1 MRILIGSLTY
11 PLLNGVT
18 TSINT
23 TLDGFSAAGHELAVV
38 APEYPIG
45 MIRPEHRLVPASR
58 LSRAVLRSVGKKERT
73 FGYRATGLI
82 RTIVR
87 EFAPEAFW
95 LHTLTWL
102 PSAFERVMLGSNKP
116 KVLTYHTLVEQYGRI
131 YGGAAG
137 AAVMRYRSKVVANA
151 MDRIIAPSQML
162 AKVLIRYGVRRPIT
176 VIPTGISVPRSGYRK
191 AELAG
196 RFHFAKAT
204 NLLLYVGRV
213 SVEKNIPILLEMT
226 KELNRTGDFTLLLVG
241 PGDLVAIEQ
250 SAVKLGIG
258 PKIICAGPLAKE
270 DAQQIYYAADL
281 FVFASQTETQGLV
294 VGEAM
299 LAGLPVVALT
309 SPIQPEVYP
318 EETAAVAKDLSGLIK
333 AVKTLVKSPF
343 SRERLRE
350 KGRLFVQEHFSVEQM
365 INQQIAVFEQL
376 IRPTDLEKPPA
387 KTVREWAV

>member
-23 TLDGFSAAGHELAVV
+23 TLDGFKDRGQELLVV
-38 APEYPIG
+38 APQYPMG
-45 MIRPEHRLVPASR
+45 TVRYEHCPVPASR
-58 LSRAVLRSVGKKERT
+58 LSRVILQSVGKKERT
-73 FGYRATGLI
+73 FSRQATRRIRA
-82 RTIVR
+82 IVR

-131 YGGAAG
+131 YGGALG
-137 AAVMRYRSKVVANA
+137 AAVMRHRSKAVANA

-162 AKVLIRYGVRRPIT
+162 AKVLIRYGVRRPIS
-176 VIPTGISVPRSGYRK
+176 VIPTGISVPKSGYNK
-191 AELAG
+191 QELSG

-204 NLLLYVGRV
+204 TLLLYVGRV
-213 SVEKNIPILLEMT
+213 SVEKNIPILLEMA

-241 PGDLVAIEQ
+241 PGDLVATEQ
-250 SAVKLGIG
+250 YAVKLGIG
-258 PKIICAGPLAKE
+258 PKVICAGPLAKE

-294 VGEAM
+294 IGEAM
-299 LAGLPVVALT
+299 LSGLPVAALT

-333 AVKTLVKSPF
+333 AVKTLVKSPS
-343 SRERLRE
+343 SREKLRE
-350 KGRLFVQEHFSVEQM
+350 KGRLFVREHFSVEQM
-365 INQQIAVFEQL
+365 INRQIAVFEQL
-376 IRPTDLEKPPA
+376 IRPTDLEKSPA